1 MNELMKTY
9 YMKKRNNEKVTVE
22 SLIKEKKLTRSDLIE
37 IAKEN
42 SIYYNCKWTKKQM
55 VERIVGSMERIIY
68 ARECCSCR
76 SKEESKHDFYIKRII
91 ITYLDASYIFLI
103 TKYTR

>member
-9 YMKKRNNEKVTVE
+9 YTKKRNNEKVTVE
-22 SLIKEKKLTRSDLIE
+22 SLIKEKKLTRLDLVK

-42 SIYYNCKWTKKQM
+42 SIYYNCKWTKNQIA
-55 VERIVGSMERIIY
+55 ERIVGSMERMIY

-76 SKEESKHDFYIKRII
+76 SKEESNYEFYNRMYAKY
-91 ITYLDASYIFLI
+91 YL
-103 TKYTR
+103 

>member
-1 MNELMKTY
+1 MDELMKTY

-22 SLIKEKKLTRSDLIE
+22 GLIKEKKLTRSDLIK

-42 SIYYNCKWTKKQM
+42 SIYYNCKWTKNQIT
-55 VERIVGSMERIIY
+55 ERIVGSMERIIY

-76 SKEESKHDFYIKRII
+76 RKEESKYDFYNRMYAKY
-91 ITYLDASYIFLI
+91 YL
-103 TKYTR
+103 